1 MKTYYLLI
9 EAGRLIDPA
18 TRYFK
23 VAVGQSKYDV
33 SCYRFLTK
41 YALEHGYYFER
52 NSPEVA
58 DFLCKIADSI
68 NMPLSALQVQ
78 KIAISVLVKHIKAT
92 GSTPKP
98 SPVTRTAAYQR
109 QIIEPAYY
117 FQTQIKVIQRA
128 EAERRNK
135 PKAHCI
141 SKSGFPTLLNV
152 FPSTDG
158 RQNSFNY

>member
-9 EAGRLIDPA
+9 VAGKQIDPA
-18 TRYFK
+18 TRFFK
-23 VAVGQSKYDV
+23 VAVGQSKNDAC
-33 SCYRFLTK
+33 CYRFLTK
-41 YALEHGYYFER
+41 YALEHGYFFAK

-58 DFLCKIADSI
+58 DFICKIADSI
-68 NMPLSALQVQ
+68 NMPLTALQVQ
-78 KIAISVLVKHIKAT
+78 KIAVTFLVKHIKAT
-92 GSTPKP
+92 GSTPNP
-98 SPVTRTAAYQR
+98 SPITRTAAYQR

-141 SKSGFPTLLNV
+141 SKSGFPTLSNV

-158 RQNSFNY
+158 KQINFYF

>member
-9 EAGRLIDPA
+9 EAGRKIDPA
-18 TRYFK
+18 TRFFK
-23 VAVGQSKYDV
+23 VAVGQSKNDAC
-33 SCYRFLTK
+33 CYRFLTK
-41 YALEHGYYFER
+41 YALEHGYFFAK
-52 NSPEVA
+52 NSPDVA
-58 DFLCKIADSI
+58 DFLSKIADSI
-68 NMPLSALQVQ
+68 NMPLTALHVQ
-78 KIAISVLVKHIKAT
+78 RISVSVLVKHIKAT
-92 GSTPKP
+92 GSTPNP
-98 SPVTRTAAYQR
+98 SPMTRTAAYQR

-128 EAERRNK
+128 EAKQRNK

-141 SKSGFPTLLNV
+141 SNSGFPTLSNV